1 MTMETPILIGDS
13 CQVWLRVHCHKIL
26 PCEHR
31 KTTCVANLCS
41 WYQDVPSEY
50 SYFPEEFNN
59 QILSAPTSKGFLLPI
74 VSNTMAF
81 GSCHGSGHQVFPIV
95 WCLGAMYLGIPW
107 IIKSMDWFVGENL
120 NRKPSIFQFFYGA
133 FL

>member
-1 MTMETPILIGDS
+1 METPILIGDS
-13 CQVWLRVHCHKIL
+13 CQVWLRVHCHQIL

-59 QILSAPTSKGFLLPI
+59 QINGPFSKGFLLPI

-81 GSCHGSGHQVFPIV
+81 GSCHGKTVDTKFSPIV

-107 IIKSMDWFVGENL
+107 IINVQKKIIKSMDWFKGKSTGNH
-120 NRKPSIFQFFYGA
+120 RFSQ
-133 FL
+133 